1 MFHFSV
7 LYVIYI
13 VLLWVPAEK
22 GPVGLVQPDHCPL
35 GYIELQGGKENF
47 FLENSLRRDSLL
59 SMLWNKEL
67 RRYMGDLEACR
78 TAEIG
83 QGKVMYLSFK
93 VTDCKLY
100 LSRQPNM
107 TVSLQQPMKKL
118 HSFCIEQ
125 L

>member
-1 MFHFSV
+1 MFHYSV
-7 LYVIYI
+7 LYVIRI

-35 GYIELQGGKENF
+35 GYIELQGGKENLF

-67 RRYMGDLEACR
+67 RRYMGVLEACR

-107 TVSLQQPMKKL
+107 TVKFTATYEK
-118 HSFCIEQ
+118 IAQ
-125 L
+125 LLY